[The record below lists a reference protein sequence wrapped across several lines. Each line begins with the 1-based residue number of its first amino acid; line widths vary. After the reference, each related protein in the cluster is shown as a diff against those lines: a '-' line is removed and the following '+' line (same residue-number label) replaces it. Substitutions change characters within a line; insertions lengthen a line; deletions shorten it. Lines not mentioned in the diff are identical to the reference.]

1 MHIRQAVGATHPGRV
16 RTLNEDAMLRMGK
29 VPLYAVAD
37 GMGGEG
43 AGDRA
48 SEMALDMLKAN
59 LGEMRKLLS
68 SINEQQTTNNRLAL
82 GGVLQEVFSKASRA
96 IFDEAQSL
104 DRAGMGSTLLLATL
118 AGRTAFVAHVG
129 DSRAYLLR
137 GGDLI
142 RLTEDHTVAEL
153 RFRRGRITEDEYLTC
168 PERNLLYQAL
178 GNGGDVE
185 VDVAE
190 IRMINN
196 DMLLLCS
203 DGLVRAIDDQVIA
216 DCIEISDLA
225 GSVRQLIRRANQA
238 GAEDNVTVIGLVFE
252 EDDPEEGVTEI
263 SEVLRNVF
271 LLKSVSEQERLLVAP
286 YLEEHF
292 VEKGQIIVREGDP
305 ADSFFVIVSGKVRI
319 SSENTTLVE
328 LGAGKHFGELA
339 LARPT
344 KRSATVSAIE
354 DTQLFFL
361 TRERFHDLMK
371 QKPDLGSRLS
381 LALLDTV
388 GTRLRDLTNRLAAAE
403 RAVHGELR

>member
-1 MHIRQAVGATHPGRV
+1 
-16 RTLNEDAMLRMGK
+16 LNEDAMLRMGK

-48 SEMALDMLKAN
+48 SQMALEMVKAN
-59 LGEMRKLLS
+59 VADMRKHLKTIS
-68 SINEQQTTNNRLAL
+68 ADQTTNNRLAL
-82 GGVLQEVFSKASRA
+82 GGALQEVFSKASRA
-96 IFDEAQSL
+96 IYDAAQHL
-104 DRAGMGSTLLLATL
+104 NRAGMGSTLLLATI
-118 AGRTAFVAHVG
+118 AERTAFVAHVG

-153 RFRRGRITEDEYLTC
+153 RFRRGRISEEEYLSC

-178 GNGGDVE
+178 GSGGDVE

-190 IRMINN
+190 IRLINN

-203 DGLVRAIDDQVIA
+203 DGLVRAIVEQVLNDAI
-216 DCIEISDLA
+216 DLTDIA

-238 GAEDNVTVIGLVFE
+238 GADDNITVIALAFE
-252 EDDPEEGVTEI
+252 EDNPEEGVIEI
-263 SEVLRNVF
+263 SQVLRNVF

-305 ADSFFVIVSGKVRI
+305 ADSFFVIVSGKVKI
-319 SSENTTLVE
+319 SSKNTTLVE

-371 QKPDLGSRLS
+371 QKPELGSRLS

-403 RAVHGELR
+403 RAVHGKLE

>member
-1 MHIRQAVGATHPGRV
+1 
-16 RTLNEDAMLRMGK
+16 LNEDAMLRMGK

-48 SEMALDMLKAN
+48 SQMALEMVKAN
-59 LGEMRKLLS
+59 VADMRKHLKTIS
-68 SINEQQTTNNRLAL
+68 ADQTTNNRLAL
-82 GGVLQEVFSKASRA
+82 GGALQEVFSKASRA
-96 IFDEAQSL
+96 IYDEAQHL
-104 DRAGMGSTLLLATL
+104 NRAGMGSTLLLATI
-118 AGRTAFVAHVG
+118 AERTAFVAHVG

-153 RFRRGRITEDEYLTC
+153 RFRRGRISEEEYLSC

-178 GNGGDVE
+178 GSGGDVE

-190 IRMINN
+190 IRLINN
-196 DMLLLCS
+196 DLLLLCS
-203 DGLVRAIDDQVIA
+203 DGLVRAIDEQVMKDSI
-216 DCIEISDLA
+216 DLTDIA

-238 GAEDNVTVIGLVFE
+238 GADDNITVIALAFE
-252 EDDPEEGVTEI
+252 EDNPEEGVIEI
-263 SEVLRNVF
+263 SQVLRNVF

-305 ADSFFVIVSGKVRI
+305 ADSFFVIVSGKVKI
-319 SSENTTLVE
+319 SSKNTTLVE

-371 QKPDLGSRLS
+371 QKPELGSRLS

-403 RAVHGELR
+403 RAVHGKLE